1 MHKTKILVA
10 EDAEILRMIMAKLL
24 TDWNYD
30 FTITNNGLEA
40 LRQLD
45 EDNFDLILMDIEMPV
60 MDGLTAIKKI
70 RGHDKQSARD
80 IPIIAVS
87 YALKIDNHGSI
98 KELGLDDYMSKPIEP
113 ALLKA
118 KIEGCLKKHNE

>member
-1 MHKTKILVA
+1 MYKTKILVA
-10 EDAEILRMIMAKLL
+10 EDAEIVRMIMAKLL

-30 FTITNNGLEA
+30 FTITDNGLEA

-70 RGHDKQSARD
+70 RDHNKKSARD

-87 YALKIDNHGSI
+87 YALEIDNHSSI